1 MLSVCIYEKNNDVT
15 LTNAHFIKIQ
25 HEMIEIVER
34 IGQLEKDCGLS
45 EENIMTKEKNIH
57 VGFMEIAEKW
67 CKGMTFSELMKGCS
81 LDEGFVVNQLLRTEM
96 VCRRLADIAQEIGN
110 PELFQ
115 TCQMI
120 SQAML
125 RDIVYTPSLYLNCT
139 LCFIKQTNRQVVNQL
154 TNRQAVNQL
163 TNRQAVN
170 QPTNQPID

>member
-1 MLSVCIYEKNNDVT
+1 MLLELLFENLLHELTPPELAGVLSVCIYEKNNDVT

-96 VCRRLADIAQEIGN
+96 VCRRL
-110 PELFQ
+110 ELFQ

-139 LCFIKQTNRQVVNQL
+139 LCFIKQTNRQSI
-154 TNRQAVNQL
+154 
-163 TNRQAVN
+163 N
-170 QPTNQPID
+170 QPTD